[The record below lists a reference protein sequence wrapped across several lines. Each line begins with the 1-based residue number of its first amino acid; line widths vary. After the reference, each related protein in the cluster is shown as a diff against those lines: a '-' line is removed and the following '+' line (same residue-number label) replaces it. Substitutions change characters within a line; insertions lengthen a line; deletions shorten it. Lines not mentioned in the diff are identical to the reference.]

1 MSSQPERV
9 QAVVRGRVQGVN
21 FRAAT
26 QRAAAR
32 LGLHGWVGN
41 QSDGTVAVAAEGPRA
56 ALESLV
62 AWLHQGPPAA
72 QVTAVETAWLPARGE
87 FAGFEIRW

>member
-1 MSSQPERV
+1 MSSQPERM
-9 QAVVRGRVQGVN
+9 QAVVRGLVQGVN

-32 LGLHGWVGN
+32 LGLKGWVRN
-41 QSDGTVAVAAEGPRA
+41 QNDGSVAVAAEGPRP

-62 AWLHQGPPAA
+62 AWLHQGPPSA

-87 FAGFEIRW
+87 FTSFEVRW